1 MSILFELRKFCEE
14 QHPCNDIKCPIYEE
28 CCRMRILDPYRWDAE
43 DVERVEEEVGRWK
56 SKSVLRA
63 MQESADAVKASS
75 KYDFSCVTPL
85 MEDSV
90 PKKGKWSNKF
100 KRDPSSIFGTTLI
113 GVCSN
118 CNKENSIGW
127 TKYCP
132 HCGAEMENGGEE

>member
-1 MSILFELRKFCEE
+1 MSILFEVRKFCEE
-14 QHPCNDIKCPIYEE
+14 QRPCNDKCPIYEE
-28 CCRMRILDPYRWDAE
+28 CCRMYILDPCQWDAE
-43 DVERVEEEVGRWK
+43 DVERVEEEIGRWK
-56 SKSVLRA
+56 SKSILRA
-63 MQESADAVKASS
+63 MQESADAVKASP

-100 KRDPSSIFGTTLI
+100 KSDPSSIFGTTLI
-113 GVCSN
+113 STCSN

-132 HCGAEMENGGEE
+132 HCGVEMENGGEE